1 MPNPFAYLI
10 YLQVYDIAKADLVSS
25 FIDESRLKGYI
36 CPIFRAVRLFLV
48 FRNYFMKNATFR
60 WLLPLFFLPLI
71 ACGQQ
76 DNASPNNAESSQVA
90 VKKSDSATET
100 KIKKAF
106 EDAYKEQKIQ
116 VKSVSPTP
124 VAGIYELVLSGS
136 QIVYVDANANYFFA
150 GELID
155 LHAKKSLTEERMQ
168 EANAVDFSKLP
179 LDSAIKEVRGKGTLK
194 VAVFSDPDCT
204 YCKELEK
211 VFTEIDNVTVYTF
224 LMPIES
230 LHPNAKKKAIQ
241 IWCSKNPT
249 QTWINW
255 MRKGIAPTGVG
266 TCKNP
271 VQATMVLGDSL
282 GFTGTPTLVLP
293 NGMTQA
299 GFAPKEVLLELL
311 KNNQK

>member
-1 MPNPFAYLI
+1 
-10 YLQVYDIAKADLVSS
+10 
-25 FIDESRLKGYI
+25 
-36 CPIFRAVRLFLV
+36 
-48 FRNYFMKNATFR
+48 MKNATFR

-76 DNASPNNAESSQVA
+76 GNPTPNKAETSQA
-90 VKKSDSATET
+90 AEKKLDSATEA
-100 KIKKAF
+100 KIKQTF

-116 VKSVSPTP
+116 VKSVTPTP

-155 LHAKKSLTEERMQ
+155 LRAKKSLTEARMQ
-168 EANAVDFSKLP
+168 EINAVDFSKLP

-194 VAVFSDPDCT
+194 VAVFSDPDCP

-211 VFTEIDNVTVYTF
+211 VFAEIDDLTVYTF

-230 LHPNAKKKAIQ
+230 LHPNAKKKAVQ

-249 QTWINW
+249 EAWTNW
-255 MRKGIAPTGVG
+255 MRKGTAPTGTD
-266 TCKNP
+266 TCTNP
-271 VQATMVLGDSL
+271 VQATMALGDSF

-299 GFAPKEVLLELL
+299 GFAPKEALLELL